1 MQSRIVVLYLYFLF
15 SLSLILILAAGL
27 RTGGDPDY
35 ANYLDIY
42 LKSQTEAVSVEPFYL
57 YLNKLF
63 YKLNIPFEFLIF
75 IIAFLSIGIKAVVFY
90 KKSPYY
96 LSSLLIYLFT
106 IFVQFDSIAI
116 RQGLAISLVMLAFM
130 FVERKSL
137 SIPIL
142 LGASLFHVS
151 ALIVLPM
158 LFMVN
163 IEYKKKLVF
172 TFYSIVLIA
181 TLLKFSLPI
190 QEYIFYFSNAPAFIL
205 ERLLIYS
212 SYTEASILSYK
223 QLLIL
228 LISILVYF
236 YCNASKFIKSMCI
249 LYWYGCIISILFSQ
263 IGDIA
268 YRLKWY
274 FFFSEA
280 FFVPVFIYMV
290 PLALGNYLLMRIIKA
305 FTFFACLIVLYVL
318 PCISF
323 IVSIHERNHT
333 LIF

>member
-27 RTGGDPDY
+27 RSGGDPDY
-35 ANYLDIY
+35 ANYLDMY
-42 LKSQTEAVSVEPFYL
+42 LKSQTETVSVEPFYL

-63 YKLNIPFEFLIF
+63 YKLNIPFEFLML

-106 IFVQFDSIAI
+106 IFVQFDLIAI

-130 FVERKSL
+130 FIEKKSL

-163 IEYKKKLVF
+163 MEYKKKFVF
-172 TFYSIVLIA
+172 TFYSIVLVA

-190 QEYIFYFSNAPAFIL
+190 EEYIFYFSYAPVFIL

-223 QLLIL
+223 QLLVL
-228 LISILVYF
+228 LMSILVYF

-249 LYWYGCIISILFSQ
+249 LYWYGCIVSIFFSQ

-305 FTFFACLIVLYVL
+305 FAFVACLIVLYVL